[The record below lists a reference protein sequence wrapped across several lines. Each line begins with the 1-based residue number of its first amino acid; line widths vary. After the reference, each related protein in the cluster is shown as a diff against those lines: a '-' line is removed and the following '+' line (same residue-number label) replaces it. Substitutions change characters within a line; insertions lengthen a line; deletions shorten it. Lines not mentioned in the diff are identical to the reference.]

1 MEALDTNEDGELSKE
16 EIANAIKSLTALDK
30 DRDGK
35 LSQEESGLESK
46 KDLQRSGPPQGGPG
60 GPGGPPQGGKGK
72 PPQGG
77 QRPARR

>member
-46 KDLQRSGPPQGGPG
+46 KDLERSGHPQGR
-60 GPGGPPQGGKGK
+60 PGGPPQGGKGK

-77 QRPARR
+77 QRPTRR